1 MTDPCDG
8 RGFRGS
14 NSEPPGPESRALS
27 SHRTKVPV
35 PALPRL
41 QALRRGRG
49 SGLEKQPHHRQS
61 KQAEGDPPDG
71 QEPDTQGP
79 GPDAQGSDTSGEIQP
94 WARGRCMRPR
104 CEILGTKGRVTSQ
117 QPAEADL
124 GSGKVTG
131 EVRGWRPGD
140 RRNSEAEI
148 EGRKPDQEAPRS
160 HERRTAS
167 AFLGMAGES
176 SLWESQLGF
185 LLMTKKVSFLSKPGN
200 TPFISKLKSN
210 SQAHSQ
216 VKSAGRERTQ

>member
-1 MTDPCDG
+1 MAEAFGAQTLNLQAP
-8 RGFRGS
+8 S
-14 NSEPPGPESRALS
+14 PGPSPHTAPRCPYPPCPGCRHSAEAGVPGWRNSHITGSPSR
-27 SHRTKVPV
+27 
-35 PALPRL
+35 
-41 QALRRGRG
+41 QRGIPQTG
-49 SGLEKQPHHRQS
+49 KSQTPK
-61 KQAEGDPPDG
+61 A
-71 QEPDTQGP
+71 QG
-79 GPDAQGSDTSGEIQP
+79 DAQGSDTSGEIQP